1 MKQTVTIALA
11 DDHVLLRNG
20 LANLLKEE
28 GHNVLFEA
36 SNGVEFISRIQQCA
50 APPDIVLMDINMP
63 QKDGYE
69 TTQWLKEQ
77 HPLVKVL
84 ALSMYDDE
92 DAIIRMLRSGAK
104 GFLLKDCE
112 PPELRAAINAV
123 IDNGFYHSDL
133 VTGKLIHS
141 LNKEDDAANGWHIL
155 KQLSE
160 REITFLKLAA
170 TELTYKEIAMQMHVS
185 PRTVDGYRESLF
197 DKLNV
202 KSRVGLVLFAIRHG
216 LVQVK

>member
-1 MKQTVTIALA
+1 MTRAVTIALA

-20 LANLLKEE
+20 LASLLKEE
-28 GHNVLFEA
+28 GHTVLFEA
-36 SNGVEFISRIQQCA
+36 SNGVEFISLIQKCA
-50 APPDIVLMDINMP
+50 MQPDVVLMDINMP

-92 DAIIRMLRSGAK
+92 EAIIRMLRCGAK

-112 PPELRAAINAV
+112 PPELRAAISAV
-123 IDNGFYHSDL
+123 IDNGFFHSEL
-133 VTGKLIHS
+133 VTCKLIHS
-141 LNKEDDAANGWHIL
+141 LNKENDPASGSQIL
-155 KQLSE
+155 KRLSE
-160 REITFLKLAA
+160 KEIEFLKLAA
-170 TELTYKEIAMQMHVS
+170 TELTYKEIAAQMHLS

-197 DKLNV
+197 VKLDV
-202 KSRVGLVLFAIRHG
+202 KSRVGLVLFAIKHG
-216 LVQVK
+216 LVKVG